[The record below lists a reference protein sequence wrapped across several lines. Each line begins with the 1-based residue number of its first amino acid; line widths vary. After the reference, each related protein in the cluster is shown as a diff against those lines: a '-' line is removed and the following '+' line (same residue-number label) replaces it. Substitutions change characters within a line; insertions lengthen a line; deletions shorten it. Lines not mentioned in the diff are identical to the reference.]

1 MADCTPTMD
10 IECEL
15 QHSPIVNG
23 MKAKEQQLQMQVN
36 RLNDSINKTVIGP
49 VGEKGIK
56 QRLDDIEASVED
68 ANDRVDQQNTVISE
82 IGDNITLLKGMSTR
96 QDEKINS
103 LQKNVIADET
113 YFNFEDWVE
122 NVYIPQGS
130 APVNK
135 YSQWDIYMNV
145 NPDVAATNATYVC
158 IRPVDSTAPLSAN
171 DWQQMYYSAPADVM
185 AILGIDPIK
194 VTHPYKHERV
204 ISVDPNR
211 LADMIWGLR
220 TLDLSKVEV
229 TLWEVYFEPVIKE
242 SATIQENLTVWNKTT
257 TKELDAEVAYIDR
270 ACIRELSCDTDFPG
284 TPTFWTINVDNI
296 IANNYHQE
304 WGEFVINNANVT
316 ITWGT
321 VNIPAIEWDT
331 YFGDDVYAPNINIT
345 NKTTTEYI
353 DVHNDAHFDGYVT
366 IDWYLKYIDPTDPD
380 KKIICIDN
388 AIKNL
393 YRPSFWIFDITWD
406 WYSSHISWNNV
417 VFWLWSDAIAYFNN
431 YQNEHGWPWGWP
443 LPAADQVELVQ
454 WNSDQIWR
462 WRNKTTLSWD
472 EHFTTPWVELVNFW
486 QGKVIQINWDN
497 WQDAWIYKID
507 FNMTIEL
514 NDLDENTPMNV
525 FAHRWWVV
533 CYDFAWASADN
544 WFYIIDD
551 KTSAEL
557 PLWTYTHTHTHTYY
571 DSDHDDVSWD
581 RSTTRTSD
589 PSTFVIKDPSTHR
602 CDTQESN
609 GFTDVVYRVWNHYT
623 YTKTMM
629 VPITWK
635 FLVAPFFKPS
645 AWCASGSVHVKF
657 SIPNGTWQTGTK
669 AQIFVQ
675 KIADIKDPNNPVPY
689 EYYC

>member
-36 RLNDSINKTVIGP
+36 RINDTINKNVIWP
-49 VGEKGIK
+49 VGEKWIK

-82 IGDNITLLKGMSTR
+82 IGDNIALLKGMSTR
-96 QDEKINS
+96 QDEKISS

-122 NVYIPQGS
+122 NVYIPQWS
-130 APVNK
+130 APANK
-135 YSQWDIYMNV
+135 YSQGDIYMNV

-194 VTHPYKHERV
+194 VTHPYKHEWV

-220 TLDLSKVEV
+220 TLDLSSVEV

-242 SATIQENLTVWNKTT
+242 SATIQENLTVWNTTT

-284 TPTFWTINVDNI
+284 TPTFGTINVDNI

-345 NKTTTEYI
+345 NKITTEYV

-366 IDWYLKYIDPTDPD
+366 IDWYLKYIDPTDPEH
-380 KKIICIDN
+380 KIICIDN

-393 YRPSFWIFDITWD
+393 YRPSFWMFDVGWSWQTWTSD
-406 WYSSHISWNNV
+406 WNNV
-417 VFWLWSDAIAYFNN
+417 VFWFWSDCIWVFNAIENRK
-431 YQNEHGWPWGWP
+431 HPSP
-443 LPAADQVELVQ
+443 ADQVKLISVT
-454 WNSDQIWR
+454 DQSHNNTWVKR
-462 WRNKTTLSWD
+462 D
-472 EHFTTPWVELVNFW
+472 ESFTTPWVELVRDEVLDPIFKW
-486 QGKVIQINWDN
+486 PVIRINWHN
-497 WQDAWIYKID
+497 WQDSWIYRIE

-514 NDLDENTPMNV
+514 NDLWNLPMNV
-525 FAHRWWVV
+525 FAHRWWIV
-533 CYDFAWASADN
+533 CFDYDKLNEWVENA
-544 WFYIIDD
+544 FYIIDD
-551 KTSAEL
+551 KTSTQL
-557 PLWTYTHTHTHTYY
+557 PLWTFDWDHLHQYNDRNDWEDSSGSRSNVNTHANPHLQIKNP
-571 DSDHDDVSWD
+571 SD
-581 RSTTRTSD
+581 
-589 PSTFVIKDPSTHR
+589 HR
-602 CDTQESN
+602 CDLQPDWWFSE
-609 GFTDVVYRVWNHYT
+609 VVYRVWNHYT
-623 YTKTMM
+623 YTKTLM
-629 VPITWK
+629 VPVLSK
-635 FLVAPFFKPS
+635 FYVAPFFKPS
-645 AWCASGSVHVKF
+645 AWCVWKDVHVSF
-657 SIPNGTWQTGTK
+657 SIPEWNWQTWSK

-675 KIADIKDPNNPVPY
+675 KIADIKDRDNPAPY

>member
-15 QHSPIVNG
+15 QHSPIVNW

-194 VTHPYKHERV
+194 VTHPYKHEWV

-220 TLDLSKVEV
+220 TLDLSSVEV

-242 SATIQENLTVWNKTT
+242 SATIQENLTVWNTTT
-257 TKELDAEVAYIDR
+257 TKELDAETAYITK
-270 ACIRELSCDTDFPG
+270 ACIRELTCDTIFSG
-284 TPTFWTINVDNI
+284 TPTFGTINVNDVI
-296 IANNYHQE
+296 TNNYHQD
-304 WGEFVINNANVT
+304 WGVFVIDGAHVS

-321 VNIPAIEWDT
+321 VEIPAIEWDT
-331 YFGDDVYAPNINIT
+331 QFVDNIYAPNINIT
-345 NKTTTEYI
+345 NKTETTELH
-353 DVHNDAHFDGYVT
+353 VHNDSHFD
-366 IDWYLKYIDPTDPD
+366 W
-380 KKIICIDN
+380 
-388 AIKNL
+388 
-393 YRPSFWIFDITWD
+393 
-406 WYSSHISWNNV
+406 HV
-417 VFWLWSDAIAYFNN
+417 V
-431 YQNEHGWPWGWP
+431 
-443 LPAADQVELVQ
+443 
-454 WNSDQIWR
+454 
-462 WRNKTTLSWD
+462 
-472 EHFTTPWVELVNFW
+472 
-486 QGKVIQINWDN
+486 INWD
-497 WQDAWIYKID
+497 
-507 FNMTIEL
+507 F
-514 NDLDENTPMNV
+514 
-525 FAHRWWVV
+525 
-533 CYDFAWASADN
+533 
-544 WFYIIDD
+544 
-551 KTSAEL
+551 
-557 PLWTYTHTHTHTYY
+557 
-571 DSDHDDVSWD
+571 
-581 RSTTRTSD
+581 
-589 PSTFVIKDPSTHR
+589 
-602 CDTQESN
+602 
-609 GFTDVVYRVWNHYT
+609 
-623 YTKTMM
+623 
-629 VPITWK
+629 K
-635 FLVAPFFKPS
+635 FEDQRPWHEWS
-645 AWCASGSVHVKF
+645 YMSR
-657 SIPNGTWQTGTK
+657 
-669 AQIFVQ
+669 
-675 KIADIKDPNNPVPY
+675 
-689 EYYC
+689 

>member
-15 QHSPIVNG
+15 QHSPIVNW

-36 RLNDSINKTVIGP
+36 RINDSINKTVIWP

-194 VTHPYKHERV
+194 VTHPYKHEWV

-242 SATIQENLTVWNKTT
+242 SATIQENLTVWNTTT
-257 TKELDAEVAYIDR
+257 TKELDAETAYITK
-270 ACIRELSCDTDFPG
+270 ACIRELTCDTIFSG
-284 TPTFWTINVDNI
+284 TPTFGTINVNDVI
-296 IANNYHQE
+296 TNNYHQD
-304 WGEFVINNANVT
+304 WGVFVIDGAHVS

-321 VNIPAIEWDT
+321 VEIPAIEWDT
-331 YFGDDVYAPNINIT
+331 QFVDNIYAPNINIT
-345 NKTTTEYI
+345 NKTETTELH
-353 DVHNDAHFDGYVT
+353 VHNDSHFDWHVVINWDFKFEDQRPWHEWEVICLDNVAYNSFMPSYWFFTFANCGLDFNANDTTSVVWLGSWW
-366 IDWYLKYIDPTDPD
+366 IALFNSRQAHRAAYLW
-380 KKIICIDN
+380 
-388 AIKNL
+388 
-393 YRPSFWIFDITWD
+393 RTWD
-406 WYSSHISWNNV
+406 IVW
-417 VFWLWSDAIAYFNN
+417 
-431 YQNEHGWPWGWP
+431 
-443 LPAADQVELVQ
+443 DQS
-454 WNSDQIWR
+454 NA
-462 WRNKTTLSWD
+462 
-472 EHFTTPWVELVNFW
+472 TPWV
-486 QGKVIQINWDN
+486 
-497 WQDAWIYKID
+497 YKDDTSWAII
-507 FNMTIEL
+507 IEWG
-514 NDLDENTPMNV
+514 NP
-525 FAHRWWVV
+525 
-533 CYDFAWASADN
+533 DFAWVYQISFQVTAWFSPDSNWWFDCYAHRGWVVIYDADN
-544 WFYIIDD
+544 ISWSVYDD
-551 KTSAEL
+551 KHATWKHQRE
-557 PLWTYTHTHTHTYY
+557 YTHNHTYRDWNNWDY
-571 DSDHDDVSWD
+571 ASWWDWTFNTSSNTMSSLKYWWATNVWYSNVHYISDD
-581 RSTTRTSD
+581 
-589 PSTFVIKDPSTHR
+589 
-602 CDTQESN
+602 
-609 GFTDVVYRVWNHYT
+609 HYT
-623 YTKTMM
+623 YTVSVTL
-629 VPITWK
+629 PITK
-635 FLVAPFFKPS
+635 KSVLAPFM
-645 AWCASGSVHVKF
+645 KF
-657 SIPNGTWQTGTK
+657 SSWQEWVTVKWHFELTPWEWVSWWIPTLS
-669 AQIFVQ
+669 VV
-675 KIADIKDPNNPVPY
+675 KIANVWQVYNY
-689 EYYC
+689 HC